1 MKGRSSHWYEKCEWN
16 TSGDFSGV
24 LDYII
29 ITELADFWQNWG
41 TMLEKICMSLACLLF
56 LTMLLNVTHYDY
68 AQVLPE
74 GLLSWSFRIGKM
86 LSAGWN
92 AIRFSNE
99 TFIQFSH
106 CSVFMTSV
114 RYSKMQ
120 KSGKKKNYSVCFVH
134 RYYRHC
140 GAVGCSSCGLCR
152 CEYWLSK
159 GFRFSSF

>member
-1 MKGRSSHWYEKCEWN
+1 
-16 TSGDFSGV
+16 
-24 LDYII
+24 
-29 ITELADFWQNWG
+29 
-41 TMLEKICMSLACLLF
+41 MSLACLLF

-120 KSGKKKNYSVCFVH
+120 KSGEKRTIVCVLSIDTTDI
-134 RYYRHC
+134 
-140 GAVGCSSCGLCR
+140 VGLLVVLVVDCVGVNSDCQKVSGFLHFRKVGINFEELCKAE
-152 CEYWLSK
+152 CKGPKQSLSPLK
-159 GFRFSSF
+159 IEHKYC